1 MPNLHRK
8 PILLV
13 SRGLDPVG
21 TGSQVELV
29 AAGLRAAGCD
39 LHVALTTTGGGL
51 AERLAAAG
59 CSVHRVGHRPVVDAA
74 AAGALAALV
83 ARLRPAVVTAWGR
96 SQIATMPA
104 VRLVAPAVRLV
115 GWLARPVRG
124 GLVAAGLRRLDRV
137 VAASLG
143 AAESCR
149 RLGVAAG
156 RIEHIAP
163 GIAPPSG
170 RGLSRGAIAA
180 ALGLD
185 PARQWT
191 LCVAPLEADTRLER
205 LVWAMDQ
212 LGVVR
217 KDLQHVLVGAGPM
230 HARVLRRARVHEVA
244 ARLVVVPHCGLVP
257 DLIGQVRLVWQSGTV
272 ALAGAVLDAM
282 AADVPVVA
290 VASDASRQLIV
301 DGETGW
307 IAPPLPESEFPRR
320 AFKILEEESQAARM
334 AAAGAARAA
343 ACFPAAASVAAH
355 VALHERLAG

>member
-21 TGSQVELV
+21 TGRQIELV
-29 AAGLRAAGCD
+29 AAGLRAAGRD

-59 CSVHRVGHRPVVDAA
+59 CTVHRVGHRPVVDPAA
-74 AAGALAALV
+74 AVALAALV

-96 SQIATMPA
+96 SQIGIVPA

-115 GWLARPVRG
+115 GWLARPARG

-137 VAASLG
+137 VVASPG
-143 AAESCR
+143 AADSCR
-149 RLGVAAG
+149 RLGVAGG

-170 RGLSRGAIAA
+170 RGLSRVALAA
-180 ALGLD
+180 ELGLD
-185 PARQWT
+185 PTRQWT

-230 HARVLRRARVHEVA
+230 HGRVFRRARVHEVA
-244 ARLVVVPHCGLVP
+244 ERLVVVSHCSLLP
-257 DLIGQVRLVWQSGTV
+257 DLLGQVRLVWQSGTV
-272 ALAGAVLDAM
+272 ALGGAVLDAM
-282 AADVPVVA
+282 AGGVPVVA
-290 VASDASRQLIV
+290 VASDAARQLVV

-307 IAPPLPESEFPRR
+307 IAPPLPESELPRR
-320 AFKILEEESQAARM
+320 AFKILEEESQTTRM

-343 ACFPAAASVAAH
+343 ECFAAAASVAAH